1 MPSLPPQHSTS
12 TTTIATATA
21 LRVRRA
27 GPGDHAAVR
36 FLLLAAY
43 LPYAPHVPA
52 PVFRHYLAD
61 LLDVDRHAAQGP
73 LLVAEADGRIVGSA
87 AFYPDAGTLGFGFPS
102 GWASGRA
109 LAAHP
114 AARGRGVARALIAAC
129 ERLARADR
137 SPVFAFHTA
146 GFMSSAIALYD
157 GLGYVRAPAYDVDL
171 AQHYGFDGYDPIPV
185 IAYRRDLVAA
195 ATPFPGPSSPAH
207 R

>member
-1 MPSLPPQHSTS
+1 MPSLPPQRSIS
-12 TTTIATATA
+12 TTTAAVV
-21 LRVRRA
+21 RVRRA
-27 GPGDHAAVR
+27 GPRDHAAVR

-61 LLDVDRHAAQGP
+61 LLDLDRHAASGP
-73 LLVAEADGRIVGSA
+73 LLVAEDDGRIVGSA
-87 AFYPDAGTLGFGFPS
+87 AFYRDAGTLGFGFPS

-171 AQHYGFDGYDPIPV
+171 GQHYGFDGYAPIPV

-195 ATPFPGPSSPAH
+195 PIPFPGPSSPAH